1 MGIGTFLTSIFGT
14 SSDREIKKIMP
25 LVAEINRIYETL
37 AEQPIE
43 KLRERTVELKKQV
56 QTARKAAHA
65 EGEESGLTG
74 DELNKFMLEAEQ
86 AALEEILPEAFAM
99 VKDVCRRLVG
109 QEWMVTE
116 HKIIWDMIPYDVQLI
131 GGIILHQGKIAE
143 MKTGEGKTLV
153 ATMPVYL
160 NALTGRGVHVV
171 TVNDYLAQR
180 DSEWMGRIY
189 TELGLTV
196 GCILNSMDPEERKQI
211 YGCDITYGTNNEFG
225 FDYLR
230 DNMSLSAEEQVQREY
245 YYAIVDE
252 VDNILID
259 EARTPLIISGPV
271 QSSRH
276 EKFDELNPAVG
287 TIVRYQREKVTDILG
302 RLPDS
307 PDAIP
312 EKESI
317 DHARQLYI
325 ASQGMPKNR
334 RLRKLLEEAG
344 YQKLL
349 QSGEKEFLLL
359 TNAKTG
365 TSISQDEFFKDLY
378 YFIDEKNHSITLTP
392 SGEEKLATL
401 LGIGVNELI
410 IPDLAE
416 EFVRIDED
424 PEIEALEKE
433 KRKMA
438 LDSKHSE
445 ISDRYHNISQL
456 LRAYTLYEKDNEYV
470 IQDGK
475 VLIVDEF
482 TGRILPGRRYSDG
495 LHQAIEAK
503 EKVKVEAE
511 TQTFATITL
520 QNYFRMYDKLA
531 GMTGTA
537 ATESAEFAD
546 IYKLDVVAIP
556 TNKTCVRQDHEDQVY
571 KTRREKYNAI
581 IAEIETAFQ
590 RGQPVLVGT
599 ISVEVSE
606 TISRMLKRRGIPHNV
621 LNAKHHKSE
630 AEIVARAGERSAVT
644 IATNMAGRGTDIKL
658 GKDVVGLGGLYIIGT
673 ERHESRRIDLQ
684 LRGRSGRQGDPGA
697 SRFFLSLEDD
707 LMRLFNSERIAS
719 IMDRLGI
726 EEGQVITHSMVTR
739 SIERAQKR
747 VEERNFGIRK
757 HLLEYDD
764 VMNHQRE
771 IVYDRRNYALK
782 GANPKGELFDILNE
796 WTENL
801 VNKHGSQAK
810 VSDEWPWAELRMEL
824 TTGLGID
831 LAPNELSEY
840 TAAAIKEAILERA
853 RQYYE
858 RKENVFGG
866 DQMRFLERFIMLRTI
881 DEKWRDHLYAMDQ
894 LKEGINWRAYGQK
907 DPLLEYKGEAFNAF
921 VEMISDMNQQTLRL
935 CFRAQIG
942 GPLPEN
948 RSIRRPASMRLMH
961 QESDG
966 MGFRPGMS
974 SEAQEQPR
982 YMTNDGQQAKIRPIH
997 VEEKVGR
1004 NDPCPCGSGKKY
1016 KHCHGAG
1023 N

>member
-1 MGIGTFLTSIFGT
+1 MGLISFLTSLFGT
-14 SSDREIKKIMP
+14 SSEREVRKILP
-25 LVAEINRIYETL
+25 LVQEINAIYDTL
-37 AEQPIE
+37 HDLPMER
-43 KLRERTVELKKQV
+43 LRERTAEF
-56 QTARKAAHA
+56 KAQLQEVRAQA
-65 EGEESGLTG
+65 
-74 DELNKFMLEAEQ
+74 EAE
-86 AALEEILPEAFAM
+86 AAQENLSAEETRKYVFERENETLNAILPEAFAM
-99 VKDVCRRLVG
+99 VKEVCRRLLG
-109 QEWMVTE
+109 QEWLVTE
-116 HKIIWDMIPYDVQLI
+116 HKITWDMVPYDVQLV
-131 GGIILHQGKIAE
+131 GAVVLHQGKIAE

-196 GCILNSMDPEERKQI
+196 GCILNYMDSEERKRQ
-211 YGCDITYGTNNEFG
+211 YACDITYGTNNEFG

-230 DNMSLSAEEQVQREY
+230 DNMALSADEQVQRDH

-276 EKFDELNPAVG
+276 EKFDQLNPAVSVL
-287 TIVRYQREKVTDILG
+287 VRLQRETISEILAK
-302 RLPDS
+302 LPDD
-307 PDAIP
+307 PN
-312 EKESI
+312 EVKNEEES
-317 DHARQLYI
+317 ARLLYI

-334 RLRKLLEEAG
+334 RLRKLLEEPG

-349 QSGEKEFLLL
+349 QSGEREYLLL

-378 YFIDEKNHSITLTP
+378 YFIDEKNNSITLTP
-392 SGEEKLATL
+392 KGEERLAEL
-401 LGIGVNELI
+401 LNISVNELV

-416 EFVRIDED
+416 EFVSIDED
-424 PEIEALEKE
+424 PNLTPEERER
-433 KRKMA
+433 RKME
-438 LDSKHSE
+438 LDAHHSE
-445 ISDRYHNISQL
+445 VSDRYHNISQL
-456 LRAYTLYEKDNEYV
+456 LRAYTLYEKDVEYV
-470 IQDGK
+470 VQDGK

-520 QNYFRMYDKLA
+520 QNYFRMYTKLA

-537 ATESAEFAD
+537 LTEATEFWD
-546 IYKLDVVAIP
+546 IYKLGVVAIP
-556 TNKTCVRQDHEDQVY
+556 TNKPCIRIDHEDQVY

-581 IAEIETAFQ
+581 IEEIEKAFH

-621 LNAKHHKSE
+621 LNAKHHKQE
-630 AEIVARAGERSAVT
+630 AEIVARAGERGAVT

-658 GKDVVGLGGLYIIGT
+658 GKGVVELGGLYIVGT

-684 LRGRSGRQGDPGA
+684 LRGRSGRQGDPGE

-707 LMRLFNSERIAS
+707 LMRLFNSERIAA
-719 IMDRLGI
+719 IMDRMGI
-726 EEGQVITHSMVTR
+726 EEGQVITHRMVTR

-747 VEERNFGIRK
+747 VEERNFSIRK

-771 IVYDRRNYALK
+771 IIYDRRNYALK
-782 GANPKGELFDILNE
+782 QADIKSEIFTIL
-796 WTENL
+796 
-801 VNKHGSQAK
+801 
-810 VSDEWPWAELRMEL
+810 DEWIDGLLEKYIDAKLPPDEWLWDDLRNDLRL
-824 TTGLGID
+824 TLGLDFTPKDVPEMTVSAVKRLIID
-831 LAPNELSEY
+831 RAVRY
-840 TAAAIKEAILERA
+840 YDQKEKIIGE
-853 RQYYE
+853 E
-858 RKENVFGG
+858 
-866 DQMRFLERFIMLRTI
+866 QMRMLEKFFTLRTI

-907 DPLLEYKGEAFNAF
+907 DPLLEYKAEAFNAF
-921 VEMISDMNQQTLRL
+921 VQLIDEINRETIKL
-935 CFRAQIG
+935 CFRVSVQAAPQPERPVRRTPALRLSHPDAVGIGLAPAQETQ
-942 GPLPEN
+942 PLFT
-948 RSIRRPASMRLMH
+948 
-961 QESDG
+961 SDG
-966 MGFRPGMS
+966 S
-974 SEAQEQPR
+974 QPR
-982 YMTNDGQQAKIRPIH
+982 QRPIH
-997 VEEKVGR
+997 VGEKIGR

-1016 KHCHGAG
+1016 KKCHGAG
-1023 N
+1023 L

>member
-1 MGIGTFLTSIFGT
+1 MGIATYLTKIFGT
-14 SSDREIKKIMP
+14 SSDREIKKILP
-25 LVAEINRIYETL
+25 LVAEINRIYATL
-37 AEQPIE
+37 SEQPIE
-43 KLRERTVELKKQV
+43 KLRERTAELKVQI
-56 QTARKAAHA
+56 QTAREAARIEA
-65 EGEESGLTG
+65 EESGISEEEAQKLIQT
-74 DELNKFMLEAEQ
+74 AEQ
-86 AALEEILPEAFAM
+86 NALNAILPEAFAM
-99 VKDVCRRLVG
+99 VKEVCRRLVG
-109 QEWMVTE
+109 QEWLVTDQ
-116 HKIIWDMIPYDVQLI
+116 KIVWDMIPYDVQLI
-131 GGIILHQGKIAE
+131 GAIVLHQGKIAE

-153 ATMPVYL
+153 ATMPVFL
-160 NALTGRGVHVV
+160 NALTGRGVHIV

-196 GCILNSMDPEERKQI
+196 GCILNSMDSEERKKM
-211 YGCDITYGTNNEFG
+211 YACDITYGTNNEFG

-230 DNMSLSAEEQVQREY
+230 DNMALSAEEQVQRSY

-287 TIVRYQREKVTDILG
+287 TIVRYQRDKITEILS
-302 RLPDS
+302 RFPDS
-307 PDAIP
+307 PESIP
-312 EKESI
+312 EKDYSEF
-317 DHARQLYI
+317 ARQLFI

-334 RLRKLLEEAG
+334 RLRKLLEEPG
-344 YQKLL
+344 YQKML
-349 QSGEKEFLLL
+349 QSGEKEYLLL

-378 YFIDEKNHSITLTP
+378 YFIDEKNNNITLTP
-392 SGEEKLATL
+392 TGEEKLATL
-401 LGIGVNELI
+401 LGIKLDELI

-416 EFVRIDED
+416 EFVKIDEN
-424 PEIEALEKE
+424 PELDEVEKE
-433 KRKMA
+433 KRKME
-438 LDSKHSE
+438 LDTQHSE

-456 LRAYTLYEKDNEYV
+456 LRAYTLFEKDVEYV

-520 QNYFRMYDKLA
+520 QNYFRMYEKLA

-546 IYKLDVVAIP
+546 IYKLEVVVIP
-556 TNKTCVRQDHEDQVY
+556 THKPCIRIDYEDQVY

-581 IAEIETAFQ
+581 INEIETSF
-590 RGQPVLVGT
+590 RHGQPVLVGT

-621 LNAKHHKSE
+621 LNAKNHKRE
-630 AEIVARAGERSAVT
+630 AEIVARAGERGAVT

-658 GKDVVGLGGLYIIGT
+658 GQGVVELGGLYIIGT

-707 LMRLFNSERIAS
+707 LMRLFNSERIAA
-719 IMDRLGI
+719 IMDRLGV
-726 EEGQVITHSMVTR
+726 EEGQVITHPMVTR
-739 SIERAQKR
+739 SIERAQRR
-747 VEERNFGIRK
+747 VEERNFTIRK
-757 HLLEYDD
+757 NLLEYDD

-771 IVYDRRNYALK
+771 IIYARRNYALK
-782 GANPKGELFDILNE
+782 GSDTKGELYNILEDWADDLVQKYNAQVKDSGDWQ
-796 WTENL
+796 WT
-801 VNKHGSQAK
+801 A
-810 VSDEWPWAELRMEL
+810 LRMDL
-824 TTGLGID
+824 TASLGID
-831 LAPNELSEY
+831 LDPSELSEY
-840 TAAAIKEAILERA
+840 TPEALKQAIIDRA
-853 RQYYE
+853 KQYYE
-858 RKENVFGG
+858 RKEKIYGAE
-866 DQMRFLERFIMLRTI
+866 QMRFLERFIMLRTI

-907 DPLLEYKGEAFNAF
+907 DPLLEYKGEAFDAF
-921 VEMISDMNQQTLRL
+921 VQMVNDINQQTLRL

-942 GPLPEN
+942 GPQPET
-948 RSIRRPASMRLMH
+948 RQVRRPSTMRLMH
-961 QESDG
+961 QQADG
-966 MGFRPGMS
+966 MGFIPGMQ
-974 SEAQEQPR
+974 SETDEQPQ
-982 YMTNDGQQAKIRPIH
+982 YATSDGQQAKIRPVR
-997 VEEKVGR
+997 VEAKVGR

-1016 KHCHGAG
+1016 KYCHGAG

>member
-1 MGIGTFLTSIFGT
+1 MGIISFLTSIFGT

-25 LVAEINRIYETL
+25 LVAEINRIYATL
-37 AEQPIE
+37 ADQPIE
-43 KLRERTVELKKQV
+43 KLRERTIELKSLV
-56 QTARKAAHA
+56 QNARETAR
-65 EGEESGLTG
+65 
-74 DELNKFMLEAEQ
+74 LEAEQ
-86 AALEEILPEAFAM
+86 SGMSADELKKYVLEAEQTALEQILPESFAM
-99 VKDVCRRLVG
+99 VKEVCRRLVG

-116 HKIIWDMIPYDVQLI
+116 QKIVWDMIPYDVQLI
-131 GGIILHQGKIAE
+131 GGIVLHQGKIAE

-160 NALTGRGVHVV
+160 NALTGRGVHIV

-196 GCILNSMDPEERKQI
+196 GCILNSMDSEERKNI
-211 YGCDITYGTNNEFG
+211 YACDITYGTNNEFG

-230 DNMSLSAEEQVQREY
+230 DNMALSAEEQVQPGY
-245 YYAIVDE
+245 CYAIVDE

-276 EKFDELNPAVG
+276 EKFDELNPAVS
-287 TIVRYQREKVTDILG
+287 TIVRYQREKVTEMLS
-302 RLPDS
+302 RF
-307 PDAIP
+307 PDAP
-312 EKESI
+312 ESI
-317 DHARQLYI
+317 SEKDTAEYGRQLYI
-325 ASQGMPKNR
+325 ISQGMPKNR
-334 RLRKLLEEAG
+334 RLRKLLEEPG

-365 TSISQDEFFKDLY
+365 TSMSQDEFFKDLF

-392 SGEEKLATL
+392 TGEEKLASL
-401 LGIGVNELI
+401 LGIELNELV

-416 EFVRIDED
+416 EFVKIDED
-424 PEIEALEKE
+424 SEIDELEKE
-433 KRKMA
+433 KRKMEF
-438 LDSKHSE
+438 DSRHSE

-456 LRAYTLYEKDNEYV
+456 LRAYTLYEKDVEYV

-537 ATESAEFAD
+537 ATEAAEFSD
-546 IYKLDVVAIP
+546 IYKLDVVVIP
-556 TNKTCVRQDHEDQVY
+556 TNKACVRKDYEDQIY

-581 IAEIETAFQ
+581 IDEIETSFR

-621 LNAKHHKSE
+621 LNAKHHKRE
-630 AEIVARAGERSAVT
+630 AEIVTRAGERGAVT

-658 GKDVVGLGGLYIIGT
+658 GQGVVEQGGLYIIGT

-684 LRGRSGRQGDPGA
+684 LRGRSGRQGDPGS

-726 EEGQVITHSMVTR
+726 EEGQVITHPMVTR

-782 GANPKGELFDILNE
+782 GSDPKGELFDILEEWATDLVVKYGNE
-796 WTENL
+796 
-801 VNKHGSQAK
+801 AK
-810 VSDEWPWAELRMEL
+810 SSDEWNWAALRMDL

-831 LAPNELSEY
+831 LAPEELSEF
-840 TAAAIKEAILERA
+840 TAESIKQAVLEQA
-853 RQYYE
+853 KQYYE
-858 RKENVFGG
+858 RKEKVFGA
-866 DQMRFLERFIMLRTI
+866 DQVRFLERFIMLRTI

-921 VEMISDMNQQTLRL
+921 VQMISDMNQQTLRL

-942 GPLPEN
+942 GPQPES
-948 RSIRRPASMRLMH
+948 RQVRRPSSIRLMH

-966 MGFRPGMS
+966 MGFMPGMQ
-974 SEAQEQPR
+974 SENPEQNR
-982 YMTNDGQQAKIRPIH
+982 FQTSDGQPAKIRPIR
-997 VEEKVGR
+997 VEAKVGR

-1023 N
+1023 Q

>member
-1 MGIGTFLTSIFGT
+1 MGIVQYLTSIFGT
-14 SSDREIKKIMP
+14 SSEREIKKILP
-25 LVAEINRIYETL
+25 LVSEINRIYETL
-37 AEQPIE
+37 AELPIE
-43 KLRERTVELKKQV
+43 KLRERTAELRNQV
-56 QTARKAAHA
+56 QSAREAARA
-65 EGEESGLTG
+65 EGEESGLSA
-74 DELNKFMLEAEQ
+74 DDLKKYMLEAEQ
-86 AALEEILPEAFAM
+86 TALEEILPEAFAM
-99 VKDVCRRLVG
+99 VKDVCRRLIG

-116 HKIIWDMIPYDVQLI
+116 HKIVWDMIPYDVQLI
-131 GGIILHQGKIAE
+131 GGIILHKGKIAE

-196 GCILNSMDPEERKQI
+196 GCILNSMDPAERKKI
-211 YGCDITYGTNNEFG
+211 YNCDITYGTNNEFG

-287 TIVRYQREKVTDILG
+287 TIVRYQREKVTEILS
-302 RLPDS
+302 RFPDS
-307 PDAIP
+307 PESIP
-312 EKESI
+312 DKESI
-317 DHARQLYI
+317 DFARQLYI

-378 YFIDEKNHSITLTP
+378 YFIDEKNHNITLTP
-392 SGEEKLATL
+392 LGEEKLASL

-416 EFVRIDED
+416 EFVKIDED
-424 PEIEALEKE
+424 TELEALEKE

-456 LRAYTLYEKDNEYV
+456 LRAYTLYEKDVEYV

-503 EKVKVEAE
+503 ERVKVEAE

-556 TNKTCVRQDHEDQVY
+556 TNKACIRQDHEDQVY

-581 IAEIETAFQ
+581 IAEIEAAFH

-621 LNAKHHKSE
+621 LNAKNHKRE
-630 AEIVARAGERSAVT
+630 AEIVARAGERGAVT

-658 GKDVVGLGGLYIIGT
+658 GKDVVELGGLYIIGT

-707 LMRLFNSERIAS
+707 LMRLFNSERIAA

-782 GANPKGELFDILNE
+782 GANPKGELFDLLND
-796 WTENL
+796 WVENL
-801 VNKHGSQAK
+801 VNKYGSAAK
-810 VSDEWPWAELRMEL
+810 TSDEWPWAELRLEL
-824 TTGLGID
+824 TTSLGID
-831 LAPNELSEY
+831 LIPNELTEY
-840 TAAAIKEAILERA
+840 TASAIKDAIINRA
-853 RQYYE
+853 KQYYE
-858 RKENVFGG
+858 LKERVVGA

-881 DEKWRDHLYAMDQ
+881 DEKWRDHLYDMDQ

-907 DPLLEYKGEAFNAF
+907 DPLLEYKGEAYKAF
-921 VEMISDMNQQTLRL
+921 VEMIDDMNQQTLRL
-935 CFRAQIG
+935 CFRSQIG
-942 GPLPEN
+942 GPLPES
-948 RSIRRPASMRLMH
+948 RASRRAASMRLTH

-966 MGFRPGMS
+966 MGFMPGMQ
-974 SEAQEQPR
+974 SEPQGQPR
-982 YMTNDGQQAKIRPIH
+982 YATNDGQQPKIRPIH
-997 VEEKVGR
+997 VAEKVGR

-1016 KHCHGAG
+1016 KHCHGAS

>member
-1 MGIGTFLTSIFGT
+1 MGITAFLTAFFGT
-14 SSDREIKKIMP
+14 ASEREIKKITP
-25 LVAEINRIYETL
+25 LVTEINRWFTEL
-37 AEQPIE
+37 RDVPQEQ
-43 KLRERTVELKKQV
+43 LRARTAAFQEELRQIR
-56 QTARKAAHA
+56 QTVTEEAHA
-65 EGEESGLTG
+65 HEVSPEELRQTVN
-74 DELNKFMLEAEQ
+74 EQEQ
-86 AALEEILPEAFAM
+86 AYLRTILPEAFAM
-99 VKDVCRRLVG
+99 VKETCRRLVG
-109 QEWMVTE
+109 QEWLVTE
-116 HKIIWDMIPYDVQLI
+116 QKITWDMVPYDVQLI
-131 GGIILHQGKIAE
+131 GGIVLHEGKIAE

-160 NALTGRGVHVV
+160 NALTGRGVHIV

-196 GCILNSMDPEERKQI
+196 GCILNYMDADERRRQ
-211 YGCDITYGTNNEFG
+211 YACDITYGTNNEFG

-230 DNMSLSAEEQVQREY
+230 DNMALSSEEQVQREF

-276 EKFDELNPAVG
+276 EKFDLLNPAVG
-287 TIVRYQREKVTDILG
+287 ILVKYQREVVTSL
-302 RLPDS
+302 LAPFPDD
-307 PDAIP
+307 PVQI
-312 EKESI
+312 KEQQREELS
-317 DHARQLYI
+317 RQLFV

-334 RLRKLLEEAG
+334 RLRKLLEEPG
-344 YQKLL
+344 YQKML
-349 QSGEKEFLLL
+349 QNGEKAYLLL
-359 TNAKTG
+359 TNPKTG

-392 SGEEKLATL
+392 QGEEKLANQ
-401 LGIGVNELI
+401 LGISINELI
-410 IPDLAE
+410 IPDMAE
-416 EFVRIDED
+416 ELIRIDED
-424 PEIEALEKE
+424 PQLSLTEKE
-433 KRKMA
+433 KRKFE
-438 LDSKHSE
+438 LDARHSE
-445 ISDRYHNISQL
+445 ISDRYHNIAQL
-456 LRAYTLYEKDNEYV
+456 LRAYTLYEKDVEYV
-470 IQDGK
+470 VQDGK

-503 EKVKVEAE
+503 EKVKVESE

-520 QNYFRMYDKLA
+520 QNYFRMYAKLA

-537 ATESAEFAD
+537 ETEAAEFAD
-546 IYKLDVVAIP
+546 IYKLDVVVIP
-556 TNKTCVRQDHEDQVY
+556 THKKCIRRDHEDQVY

-581 IAEIETAFQ
+581 LQEIEEAFH

-621 LNAKHHKSE
+621 LNAKQHKRE

-658 GKDVVGLGGLYIIGT
+658 GKGVTEVNGLYIIGT

-684 LRGRSGRQGDPGA
+684 LRGRSGRQGDPGE

-707 LMRLFNSERIAS
+707 LMRLFNSERIAA

-726 EEGQVITHSMVTR
+726 EEGQVITHRMVTR
-739 SIERAQKR
+739 SIARAQKR

-771 IVYDRRNYALK
+771 IIYDRRNYALK
-782 GANPKGELFDILNE
+782 GSDLKREVLDILEE
-796 WTENL
+796 WTDEL
-801 VNKHGSQAK
+801 LTKYFDAK
-810 VSDEWPWAELRMEL
+810 LPVEEWNWEDARAELMN
-824 TTGLGID
+824 TLGID
-831 LAPNELSEY
+831 LHVRELSTTTT
-840 TAAAIKEAILERA
+840 TAVKQLIIEKAVR
-853 RQYYE
+853 YYE
-858 RKENVFGG
+858 NKEKVLGVE
-866 DQMRFLERFIMLRTI
+866 QMRFFERFVTLRTI
-881 DEKWRDHLYAMDQ
+881 DEHWRDHLYAMDQ

-907 DPLLEYKGEAFNAF
+907 DPLLEYKGEAFQAF
-921 VEMISDMNQQTLRL
+921 VEMISAINRQTLKL
-935 CFRAQIG
+935 CFRTQFS
-942 GPLPEN
+942 GPAPAPHPV
-948 RSIRRPASMRLMH
+948 RRPSSVRLMH
-961 QESDG
+961 PEAMG
-966 MGFRPGMS
+966 MGF
-974 SEAQEQPR
+974 EAGNAGAEQ
-982 YMTNDGQQAKIRPIH
+982 TFTSDGQRARPRPIH

-1016 KHCHGAG
+1016 KKCHGAG
-1023 N
+1023 Q

>member
-1 MGIGTFLTSIFGT
+1 MGIGAYLTKIFGT
-14 SSDREIKKIMP
+14 SSDREIKKILP
-25 LVAEINRIYETL
+25 IVTEINRIFATL
-37 AEQPIE
+37 ADQPIE
-43 KLRERTVELKKQV
+43 KLRERTAELKTLIQSAHDKAQAEAEESGMSAEELKKYV
-56 QTARKAAHA
+56 
-65 EGEESGLTG
+65 
-74 DELNKFMLEAEQ
+74 LETEQ
-86 AALEEILPEAFAM
+86 AVLEEILPEAFAM
-99 VKDVCRRLVG
+99 VKDICRRLIG
-109 QEWMVTE
+109 QEWMVSE
-116 HKIIWDMIPYDVQLI
+116 HKITWDMIPYDVQLL
-131 GGIILHQGKIAE
+131 GGIVLHQGKITE

-160 NALTGRGVHVV
+160 NALTGRGVHIV

-196 GCILNSMDPEERKQI
+196 GCILNSMDSEERKKI
-211 YGCDITYGTNNEFG
+211 YACDITYGTNNEFG

-230 DNMSLSAEEQVQREY
+230 DNMALAAEEQVHRGY

-276 EKFDELNPAVG
+276 EKFDEFNPAVG
-287 TIVRYQREKVTDILG
+287 TMVRYQRDKITEILAKF
-302 RLPDS
+302 PDS
-307 PDAIP
+307 PESIP
-312 EKESI
+312 DKESNEF
-317 DHARQLYI
+317 ARLLYV

-334 RLRKLLEEAG
+334 RLRKLLEEPG
-344 YQKLL
+344 YQKML
-349 QSGEKEFLLL
+349 QTGEKEFLLL

-365 TSISQDEFFKDLY
+365 TSISQDEFFKDLF
-378 YFIDEKNHSITLTP
+378 YFIDERNHNITLTP
-392 SGEEKLATL
+392 LGEEKLASQ
-401 LGIGVNELI
+401 LGINVTELI

-416 EFVRIDED
+416 EFVRIDEND
-424 PEIEALEKE
+424 QIDALEKE
-433 KRKMA
+433 KQKLV

-456 LRAYTLYEKDNEYV
+456 LRAYTLYEKDVEYV
-470 IQDGK
+470 IQEGK

-546 IYKLDVVAIP
+546 IYKLEVVVIP
-556 TNKTCVRQDHEDQVY
+556 TNKTCVRKDHEDQVY

-581 IAEIETAFQ
+581 INEIETSFQ
-590 RGQPVLVGT
+590 QGQPVLVGT
-599 ISVEVSE
+599 VSVEVSE

-621 LNAKHHKSE
+621 LNAKHHKRE
-630 AEIVARAGERSAVT
+630 AEIITRAGERSAVT

-658 GKDVVGLGGLYIIGT
+658 GLGVVELGGLYIIGT

-726 EEGQVITHSMVTR
+726 EEGQVITHAMVSR

-782 GANPKGELFDILNE
+782 GSDPKSELMEILNE

-801 VNKHGSQAK
+801 VEKYGAQSK
-810 VSDEWPWAELRMEL
+810 SSDEWPWAELRTEL
-824 TTGLGID
+824 TSNLGID
-831 LAPNELSEY
+831 LTPNELSEF
-840 TAAAIKEAILERA
+840 TPTAIKQAIIERA
-853 RQYYE
+853 VQYYD
-858 RKENVFGG
+858 RKEKVFGS
-866 DQMRFLERFIMLRTI
+866 DQVRFLERFIMLRTI
-881 DEKWRDHLYAMDQ
+881 DEKWRDHLYSMDQ

-921 VEMISDMNQQTLRL
+921 VLVISEMNQQTLRL

-942 GPLPEN
+942 GPVQEN
-948 RSIRRPASMRLMH
+948 RPARRPSAMRLTH
-961 QESDG
+961 QESVG
-966 MGFRPGMS
+966 MGFVPGAEPES
-974 SEAQEQPR
+974 QDQPR
-982 YMTNDGQQAKIRPIH
+982 YTSDGQQPKVRPVH
-997 VEEKVGR
+997 VEVKVGR

-1023 N
+1023 Q